1 MKLDDLVVKSGL
13 IFFLVES
20 EVEPGNG
27 RESDDDEDDDN
38 GVGMEGGLEDEARG
52 VEAKKTKVAAA
63 AFVPGAKRRWSRR
76 RRAESVGGTEEVCAE
91 SGEGGS
97 GGG

>member
-1 MKLDDLVVKSGL
+1 M
-13 IFFLVES
+13 
-20 EVEPGNG
+20 EPGNG

-76 RRAESVGGTEEVCAE
+76 RRERWWLRERLTSMDEQERE
-91 SGEGGS
+91 RL
-97 GGG
+97 

>member
-1 MKLDDLVVKSGL
+1 MSPSLVKSL
-13 IFFLVES
+13 VLLLVES

-63 AFVPGAKRRWSRR
+63 AFVPGAKRR
-76 RRAESVGGTEEVCAE
+76 
-91 SGEGGS
+91 
-97 GGG
+97 